1 MGSHLRPPSQP
12 DSSRLTSPYPKDDLG
27 WCCKSVAHPTRAAD
41 APGAAMA
48 TTMSDRSPPSQ
59 PNGLG
64 RGLGND
70 HGVAECRVR
79 SERPAAQRSLLELV
93 GLAVVVLRARVVRT
107 ERKRAVSPGS
117 VLHVPLVHPE
127 RTAEA

>member
-1 MGSHLRPPSQP
+1 MI
-12 DSSRLTSPYPKDDLG
+12 LG
-27 WCCKSVAHPTRAAD
+27 AIQCVAQCAMNRSRAAD

-48 TTMSDRSPPSQ
+48 TTMGERSPPSQ

-117 VLHVPLVHPE
+117 VLGEPGVGAE
-127 RTAEA
+127 RAAVA